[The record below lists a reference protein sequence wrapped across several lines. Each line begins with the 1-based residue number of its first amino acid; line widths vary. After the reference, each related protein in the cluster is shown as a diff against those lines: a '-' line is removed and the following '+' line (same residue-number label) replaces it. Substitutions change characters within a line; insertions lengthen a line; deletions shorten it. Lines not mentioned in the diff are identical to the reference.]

1 MSPTDSSNAGAPPAQ
16 QAPDPDRSAP
26 RRKVALSDAA
36 VAADGA
42 VLVTSGLGSCLG
54 IALHDPTAGVGGLLH
69 AMLPA
74 AEGRPGAPEK
84 FVVDGID
91 ATVAA
96 MADAGADPDGLRAKI
111 AGAAKMIE
119 FNAGGSD
126 GSVGDRN
133 VAAAEAALRD
143 RGIPVVDTDTGGDRG
158 RSLRFDTATG
168 CLHVSYAGGDT
179 IVV

>member
-1 MSPTDSSNAGAPPAQ
+1 MSPTGSPNAGTPSAQPAL
-16 QAPDPDRSAP
+16 DRSAP
-26 RRKVALSDAA
+26 RRKVGLSDAA
-36 VAADGA
+36 VATDGA

-54 IALHDPTAGVGGLLH
+54 VALHDPNVGVGGLLH

-74 AEGRPGAPEK
+74 SDGRPGAPEK

-96 MADAGADPDGLRAKI
+96 MVDAGADPDGLRAKT
-111 AGAAKMIE
+111 AGAAGMIE
-119 FNAGGSD
+119 FETGGAD

-143 RGIPVVDTDTGGDRG
+143 RGIPVVGTDTGGARG

-168 CLHVSYAGGDT
+168 ALHVSYAGGET
-179 IVV
+179 VVL